1 MSKTVLRIDSSVRTE
16 GSISRDLTDRILAKL
31 APETTL
37 TRDLTEE
44 LPLIDGN
51 WVGANFTPAD
61 QRTDEQKATL
71 ALSDTMIEELKQ
83 ADTIVIGVPIYNF
96 GIPAR
101 LKAWV
106 DLVARAGVTFRY
118 TEAGPQGLL
127 ENKRAIIATASGGVP
142 VGSPADFA
150 TTYLKQVLAFIG
162 ITDVTIIAADQL
174 AVDPEGSVKK
184 AQDAVEQIAA

>member
-1 MSKTVLRIDSSVRTE
+1 
-16 GSISRDLTDRILAKL
+16 
-31 APETTL
+31 
-37 TRDLTEE
+37 
-44 LPLIDGN
+44 
-51 WVGANFTPAD
+51 
-61 QRTDEQKATL
+61 
-71 ALSDTMIEELKQ
+71 MIEELKS

-101 LKAWV
+101 LKAWI

>member
-1 MSKTVLRIDSSVRTE
+1 MSTTVLRIDSSVRKE
-16 GSISRDLTDRILAKL
+16 GSISRDLTDRIVAKL
-31 APETTL
+31 APETVL

-71 ALSDTMIEELKQ
+71 ALSDSMIEELKS
-83 ADTIVIGVPIYNF
+83 ADTVVIGVPIYNF
-96 GIPAR
+96 GVPAR

-118 TEAGPQGLL
+118 TETGPIGLL
-127 ENKRAIIATASGGVP
+127 EGKRAIIATASGGVP
-142 VGSPADFA
+142 VGSATDFA

-174 AVDPEGSVKK
+174 AIDPEGSVKK

>member
-1 MSKTVLRIDSSVRTE
+1 MSTTVLRIDSSVRKE
-16 GSISRDLTDRILAKL
+16 GSISRDLTDRIVAKL
-31 APETTL
+31 APETVL

-71 ALSDTMIEELKQ
+71 ALSDAMIEELKS
-83 ADTIVIGVPIYNF
+83 ADTVVIGVPIYNF
-96 GIPAR
+96 GVPAR
-101 LKAWV
+101 LKAWI

-127 ENKRAIIATASGGVP
+127 EGKRAIIATASGGVP
-142 VGSPADFA
+142 VGSAADFA

>member
-1 MSKTVLRIDSSVRTE
+1 MSTTVLRIDSSVRKE
-16 GSISRDLTDRILAKL
+16 GSISRDLTDRIVAKL
-31 APETTL
+31 APETVL

-71 ALSDTMIEELKQ
+71 ALSDAMIEELKS
-83 ADTIVIGVPIYNF
+83 ADTVVIGVPIYNI
-96 GIPAR
+96 GVPAR
-101 LKAWV
+101 LKAWI

-127 ENKRAIIATASGGVP
+127 EGKRAIIATASGGVP
-142 VGSPADFA
+142 VGSAADFA